1 MKTFAERLKYAMGE
15 SGLNQSTLSE
25 RTGVSKAAI
34 SQYLSGKHE
43 PTAAR
48 KREIA
53 RALGVREDY
62 FEAYT
67 TPAVP
72 VKSAYVNLPV
82 ELAAKLMTKSKEFV
96 MQGLRD
102 GVFPWGYAVKLAKWS
117 YFISQV
123 KFEEYTG
130 IPVPVNEVDA

>member
-1 MKTFAERLKYAMGE
+1 M
-15 SGLNQSTLSE
+15 
-25 RTGVSKAAI
+25 
-34 SQYLSGKHE
+34 
-43 PTAAR
+43 
-48 KREIA
+48 
-53 RALGVREDY
+53 REDY

-117 YFISQV
+117 YFISPV

-130 IPVPVNEVDA
+130 IPVPMNEADA

>member
-1 MKTFAERLKYAMGE
+1 MIFSERLKALMEELKISQGK
-15 SGLNQSTLSE
+15 LCDL
-25 RTGVSKAAI
+25 TGIGASSV

-53 RALGVREDY
+53 RALGVREEY

-117 YFISQV
+117 YFISPV

-130 IPVPVNEVDA
+130 ISVPVNEVDA